1 MAKSSSEWKC
11 ESIKANL
18 AGGLSGI
25 LTYVRIR
32 EHAGLGLNRLT
43 SIRSILMP

>member
-25 LTYVRIR
+25 LTYVSHSRAR
-32 EHAGLGLNRLT
+32 RPCVEPPNFDT
-43 SIRSILMP
+43 EDLMP